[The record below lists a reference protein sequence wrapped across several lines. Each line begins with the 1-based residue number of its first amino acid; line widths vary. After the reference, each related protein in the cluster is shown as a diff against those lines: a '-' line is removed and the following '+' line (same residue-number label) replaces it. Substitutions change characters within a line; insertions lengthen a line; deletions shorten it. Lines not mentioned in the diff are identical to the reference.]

1 MWSIRGRILRYL
13 YYTDELTREED
24 VLEWLV
30 QNKSTG
36 DDDDVIE
43 DVTIRSLE
51 TLIDSVDNLV
61 VLFCK
66 NSPFNSKR
74 ETDE

>member
-1 MWSIRGRILRYL
+1 
-13 YYTDELTREED
+13 

-36 DDDDVIE
+36 EVEDVIE
-43 DVTIRSLE
+43 DVTAKALD
-51 TLIDSVDNLV
+51 TLIESVDNLV

-66 NSPFNSKR
+66 LAYVLGYC
-74 ETDE
+74 EQIILAM

>member
-1 MWSIRGRILRYL
+1 MSSG
-13 YYTDELTREED
+13 ELTREED

-30 QNKSTG
+30 QHKSTG
-36 DDDDVIE
+36 DEEDIIE
-43 DVTIRSLE
+43 DVTLKTLS

-66 NSPFNSKR
+66 KEKSR
-74 ETDE
+74 

>member
-1 MWSIRGRILRYL
+1 MC
-13 YYTDELTREED
+13 YTDELTREED

-51 TLIDSVDNLV
+51 TLIDSVGNLV

-66 NSPFNSKR
+66 INTKINKKPG
-74 ETDE
+74 

>member
-1 MWSIRGRILRYL
+1 LWSIWGRILRYL

-36 DDDDVIE
+36 DDVIE

-66 NSPFNSKR
+66 ISPFNSKR